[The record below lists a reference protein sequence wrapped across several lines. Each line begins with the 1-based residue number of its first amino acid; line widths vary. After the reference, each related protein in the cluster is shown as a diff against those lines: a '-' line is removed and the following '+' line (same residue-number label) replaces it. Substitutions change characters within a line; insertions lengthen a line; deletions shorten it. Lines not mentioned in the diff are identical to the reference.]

1 MKNVRQ
7 KKKKEVEKGAD
18 TYLALD
24 VSFVPLFLN
33 INSQN

>member
-1 MKNVRQ
+1 MSDKK